1 MANLGNVSVLNIN
14 GNELSIKDSNLTS
27 VVNEIIEAIAQNNED
42 IGEHI
47 NDLNDKSFDNLIK
60 ITSNNESEISN
71 IQDGL
76 YKLRYITTS
85 GTEPNITE
93 TLNNSAILIQKGTN
107 QYLIKDGQLLSRI
120 KTNNTWGTWASTIPD
135 DSNLVHKTGDEIIV
149 GNKTFNAN
157 ATFTGSVIVTNNS
170 GISVVGNEVGDILNI
185 SSDGE
190 IKYGTV
196 GILGQNLTDFS
207 WIKTLDSFT
216 VQDGPNDKT
225 LQQALNERNNVQ
237 SDWNEGSTASAAYIK
252 NKPTIPT
259 VPTTST
265 TVTENDTNPV
275 SGGAVYSK
283 FEELIGAAP
292 TTLDTLGEIAIA
304 LNNDADLAG
313 TLSNQISAKIPK
325 VTNAT
330 AGNYAALAADGTL
343 VDSGHNHNDYVTSVN
358 GQTGAV
364 TVNVPVTSVDGKTG
378 AVTISHPVTSVN
390 GATGD
395 VTVNVPVTSVNGKTG
410 AVTINIPV
418 TSVDGKTG
426 AVVIS
431 HPVTSVNGATGD
443 VELELSSNY
452 TMATAI
458 NDDLYLSSG
467 NTYEEAFG
475 KIEKRIDDNE
485 YVISSAL
492 NDLNDQINNISYPV
506 NSVNGQTGDVT
517 VNVPVTSVD
526 GQTGAVTIVHPVT
539 SVDGQTG
546 AVTITHPVTSVNG
559 ATGDVELELSS
570 NYVMATAINDDLE
583 LGAGDTYEE
592 AFGKLEKAI
601 IDNELIVS
609 SAIND
614 LNNQINDI
622 SYPVTSVNGS
632 TGNVILEL
640 SSGYAMATAV
650 GSNLELDSGDTYEE
664 AFSKLEKRSSDI
676 SNHTQSVKKIT
687 ITGRQAEQNETA
699 IDEWGYIYDTW
710 SERFTEQEL
719 IDVFNE
725 YDEVEFYINN
735 ADQFFSSNGERYV
748 SVLDIKF
755 YVDNVI
761 PYIILVKADNMIM
774 LSNNDDLFYYKLE
787 CINDQW
793 EITAYSRGWNPIN
806 INYGTSSTD
815 FMNPS
820 NNKTATITGDCK
832 DTNDNK
838 VNNCASISIG
848 SLSSAQ
854 GIAFNTIAVDGVTLP
869 VTWNGNTI
877 ATQNYVDVHT
887 KIPIVN
893 HGTSD
898 TTYTI
903 SPNIYHLWGTVTA
916 LNISLGSGTA
926 GYLSEYMF
934 EFTSGA
940 TATSLNLPASVKW
953 PAQPTIATNKRY
965 QVSIINDIGL
975 IVGVDAV

>member
-1 MANLGNVSVLNIN
+1 
-14 GNELSIKDSNLTS
+14 
-27 VVNEIIEAIAQNNED
+27 
-42 IGEHI
+42 
-47 NDLNDKSFDNLIK
+47 
-60 ITSNNESEISN
+60 
-71 IQDGL
+71 
-76 YKLRYITTS
+76 
-85 GTEPNITE
+85 
-93 TLNNSAILIQKGTN
+93 
-107 QYLIKDGQLLSRI
+107 
-120 KTNNTWGTWASTIPD
+120 
-135 DSNLVHKTGDEIIV
+135 
-149 GNKTFNAN
+149 
-157 ATFTGSVIVTNNS
+157 
-170 GISVVGNEVGDILNI
+170 
-185 SSDGE
+185 
-190 IKYGTV
+190 
-196 GILGQNLTDFS
+196 
-207 WIKTLDSFT
+207 
-216 VQDGPNDKT
+216 
-225 LQQALNERNNVQ
+225 
-237 SDWNEGSTASAAYIK
+237 
-252 NKPTIPT
+252 
-259 VPTTST
+259 
-265 TVTENDTNPV
+265 
-275 SGGAVYSK
+275 
-283 FEELIGAAP
+283 
-292 TTLDTLGEIAIA
+292 
-304 LNNDADLAG
+304 
-313 TLSNQISAKIPK
+313 
-325 VTNAT
+325 
-330 AGNYAALAADGTL
+330 
-343 VDSGHNHNDYVTSVN
+343 
-358 GQTGAV
+358 
-364 TVNVPVTSVDGKTG
+364 
-378 AVTISHPVTSVN
+378 
-390 GATGD
+390 
-395 VTVNVPVTSVNGKTG
+395 
-410 AVTINIPV
+410 
-418 TSVDGKTG
+418 
-426 AVVIS
+426 
-431 HPVTSVNGATGD
+431 
-443 VELELSSNY
+443 
-452 TMATAI
+452 
-458 NDDLYLSSG
+458 
-467 NTYEEAFG
+467 
-475 KIEKRIDDNE
+475 
-485 YVISSAL
+485 
-492 NDLNDQINNISYPV
+492 
-506 NSVNGQTGDVT
+506 
-517 VNVPVTSVD
+517 
-526 GQTGAVTIVHPVT
+526 
-539 SVDGQTG
+539 
-546 AVTITHPVTSVNG
+546 
-559 ATGDVELELSS
+559 
-570 NYVMATAINDDLE
+570 
-583 LGAGDTYEE
+583 
-592 AFGKLEKAI
+592 
-601 IDNELIVS
+601 
-609 SAIND
+609 
-614 LNNQINDI
+614 
-622 SYPVTSVNGS
+622 
-632 TGNVILEL
+632 
-640 SSGYAMATAV
+640 MATAV